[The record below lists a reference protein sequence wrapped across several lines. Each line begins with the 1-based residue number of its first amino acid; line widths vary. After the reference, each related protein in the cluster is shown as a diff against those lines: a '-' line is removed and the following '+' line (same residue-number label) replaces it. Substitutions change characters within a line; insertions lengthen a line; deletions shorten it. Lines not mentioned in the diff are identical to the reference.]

1 VRLLFTVLEPIAAW
15 DWLLRG
21 DAQTLRADVGRLKSQ
36 RREFKRLLGLRAM
49 NDYEELKSRAEEL
62 AQLARGTMDA
72 RIRNMLTSLSR
83 EFRLEAEQIMV
94 IEGPWHLLW
103 QPVPWFQK
111 TNFVCPMPDLDHV
124 ALSLYPLC

>member
-1 VRLLFTVLEPIAAW
+1 
-15 DWLLRG
+15 
-21 DAQTLRADVGRLKSQ
+21 
-36 RREFKRLLGLRAM
+36 M

-94 IEGPWHLLW
+94 IEGP
-103 QPVPWFQK
+103 
-111 TNFVCPMPDLDHV
+111 
-124 ALSLYPLC
+124 